1 MMIKVV
7 SFTAMDAQRP
17 HDLKSLLRY
26 LVVGRGGSGGLSA
39 FTRLFGPPFARHII
53 QRLWPF
59 DGDFR
64 LAAHDVS
71 HQLFSRV
78 RLGCFD
84 KTLPRQVFAHVIL
97 SFAPRRRQRSVDGFA
112 PVAAVESTYF
122 GALRIV
128 LDALSRLGVA
138 DHLPLF
144 LVFHGDR
151 RHLHAHAVVGLFAAG
166 FSGCLVCELNTSTIW
181 RIAKQVDK
189 EFGLGRV
196 TPGLRNRHDQVIDA
210 FVNAESPDKDF
221 DSADSVEVDLLGCDR
236 RFRASAFNADGRSPQ
251 EVCT

>member
-26 LVVGRGGSGGLSA
+26 LVVGRGGSGGLNA

-78 RLGCFD
+78 RLGCFGR
-84 KTLPRQVFAHVIL
+84 TLPRQVFAHVIF
-97 SFAPRRRQRSVDGFA
+97 SFAPRRRQRGVDGLA
-112 PVAAVESTYF
+112 PVAAAESTYF
-122 GALRIV
+122 GVLRIV
-128 LDALSRLGVA
+128 LDALSRLGVG

-151 RHLHAHAVVGLFAAG
+151 RHLHAHAVVGLFANG
-166 FSGCLVCELNTSTIW
+166 YSRCLVCELNTSTIW
-181 RIAKQVDK
+181 RIAKQVDR

-196 TPGLRNRHDQVIDA
+196 TPGLRNRHGQVVDS
-210 FVNAESPDKDF
+210 FLNVGSRDNDF
-221 DSADSVEVDLLGCDR
+221 DSAESGEVDLRVCDR
-236 RFRASAFNADGRSPQ
+236 SFRTSAVNVDGLSTQ
-251 EVCT
+251 EVGA